1 MVKNIVF
8 LPLFC
13 HSFSISPV
21 TLIKTREIMNTENK
35 IGSLLLAIM
44 NDTATEL
51 QHAEFEAWLKED
63 PRNIAYFEELRNKDT
78 ISKRL
83 ETYSEYDS
91 MKGWSNFEIKLK
103 SVDRKNK
110 SRLHIRYIISATSAA
125 ALIAIFFMLYFNF
138 ENRDHAKKL
147 TTMGIV
153 QENATQPTLISGGS
167 VTALNEDV
175 KEIKLNNQ
183 LAVKKE
189 GSKITY
195 YNNSDS
201 ITSIENTIIVPK
213 MLTYSVELSDGTVVI
228 LNANSEMTYKAAFKD
243 EVREVR
249 LKGEAYFEVKK
260 GIHPFIIHTDGAD
273 IKVYGTKFNVD
284 CKVQN
289 EIRTTLIAGSVGVTP
304 KNEKELM
311 MQPGELAVVNKT
323 NGKVNVENVDVNK
336 NISWLSSDLSYV
348 GVNVYVLLSDIGS
361 WYGVEF
367 NYDSKLFVNEK
378 VSATINKELNLE
390 KILKSMSK
398 ILNVKFIKTATNK
411 YDIEE

>member
-1 MVKNIVF
+1 MF
-8 LPLFC
+8 FYHFFC

-21 TLIKTREIMNTENK
+21 TLIKTRKIMNKENK
-35 IGSLLLAIM
+35 IASLLLSVM
-44 NDTATEL
+44 NDTATEF

-63 PRNIAYFEELRNKDT
+63 PRNIALFEELRSEDT
-78 ISKRL
+78 ISKGL

-103 SVDRKNK
+103 SVDRKN
-110 SRLHIRYIISATSAA
+110 RLRLQMRYIISATSAA
-125 ALIAIFFMLYFNF
+125 ALIAISFMIYFNF
-138 ENRDHAKKL
+138 ENPERVKEL
-147 TTMGIV
+147 TTMGTV
-153 QENATQPTLISGGS
+153 QQNATQPTLISGGN
-167 VTALNEDV
+167 VTILNEDV

-183 LAVKKE
+183 LAIKKD

-195 YNNSDS
+195 NNNSDS
-201 ITSIENTIIVPK
+201 VASIENTIIVPK
-213 MLTYSVELSDGTVVI
+213 MLTYSVELSDGTLVI
-228 LNANSEMTYKAAFKD
+228 LNANSEMTYKTAFKNGI
-243 EVREVR
+243 REVR

-260 GIHPFIIHTDGAD
+260 STYPFIIHTDGAD

-289 EIRTTLIAGSVGVTP
+289 EIRTTLISGSVGVTP

-311 MQPGELAVVNKT
+311 MQPGELAVVDKM

-336 NISWLSSDLSYV
+336 NISWLGSNLSYV
-348 GVNVYVLLSDIGS
+348 GVDVYVLLSDIGS

-367 NYDSKLFVNEK
+367 KHDSKLFINEK
-378 VSATINKELNLE
+378 VTATINKELDLE